1 MQVHDPSIAGV
12 IIILNEISIVDYY
25 EPRANWHVHPVCIKT
40 CRATI
45 VYHYFS
51 ICIYILYLI
60 VRVAIST
67 LVSLPVVQARVR
79 KDKGFV
85 VGQFWSLGSM
95 GSDAGYP
102 GWFVFRVSAMDMY
115 GRMI

>member
-1 MQVHDPSIAGV
+1 M
-12 IIILNEISIVDYY
+12 N
-25 EPRANWHVHPVCIKT
+25 HVLTGMYIQVCIKT

-51 ICIYILYLI
+51 ICIYIYYILLC
-60 VRVAIST
+60 
-67 LVSLPVVQARVR
+67 VSLFLLLSLLPVVQARVR

-102 GWFVFRVSAMDMY
+102 GWFVFRVSAMDHVWKDDLT
-115 GRMI
+115 RMIMVNEW